1 MIMRNGVR
9 GTMNI
14 VPEVE
19 INFNTVYVRTNII
32 RVEEDEFSG
41 WQYDETEYTQSEYI
55 NVLEVTLKNANN
67 EIAVLREADL
77 DNKVALTK
85 IFERLIM

>member
-1 MIMRNGVR
+1 MIIRNGIR

-32 RVEEDEFSG
+32 QVEEDDFSG

-55 NVLEVTLKNANN
+55 DVLEVTLKNANS
-67 EIAVLREADL
+67 EIAVLRKADL
-77 DNKVALTK
+77 DNKMALTE
-85 IFERLIM
+85 IFEMLIM

>member
-1 MIMRNGVR
+1 MIIRNGIR
-9 GTMNI
+9 GTMNT

-32 RVEEDEFSG
+32 RVEEDDFSG

-55 NVLEVTLKNANN
+55 DVLEVTLKNANS
-67 EIAVLREADL
+67 EIAVLRKADL
-77 DNKVALTK
+77 DNKVALTE
-85 IFERLIM
+85 IFEMLIM

>member
-1 MIMRNGVR
+1 MIIRNGVR

-19 INFNTVYVRTNII
+19 INFNTVYVRTNIVRI
-32 RVEEDEFSG
+32 EEDEFSG

-55 NVLEVTLKNANN
+55 DVLEVTLKNANS
-67 EIAVLREADL
+67 EIAVLRKADL
-77 DNKVALTK
+77 DNKVALTE
-85 IFERLIM
+85 IFEILIM

>member
-1 MIMRNGVR
+1 MIIRNGIR

-19 INFNTVYVRTNII
+19 INFNTVYVRTNIV

-55 NVLEVTLKNANN
+55 DVLEVTLKNANN
-67 EIAVLREADL
+67 EIAVLRKADL
-77 DNKVALTK
+77 DNKVALTE
-85 IFERLIM
+85 IFEMLIM

>member
-1 MIMRNGVR
+1 MIIRNGIR

-19 INFNTVYVRTNII
+19 INFNTVYVRTNIV

-41 WQYDETEYTQSEYI
+41 WQYDETEYTQSEYVD
-55 NVLEVTLKNANN
+55 VLEVTLKNANN
-67 EIAVLREADL
+67 EIAVLRKADL
-77 DNKVALTK
+77 DNKVALTE
-85 IFERLIM
+85 IFEMLIM

>member
-1 MIMRNGVR
+1 MIIRNGIR
-9 GTMNI
+9 GTMNT

-32 RVEEDEFSG
+32 QVEEDDFSG

-55 NVLEVTLKNANN
+55 DVLEVTLKNANS
-67 EIAVLREADL
+67 EIVVLRKADL
-77 DNKVALTK
+77 DNKVALTE
-85 IFERLIM
+85 IFEMLIM

>member
-1 MIMRNGVR
+1 MIIRNGVR

-19 INFNTVYVRTNII
+19 INFNTVYVRTNVV
-32 RVEEDEFSG
+32 RVEEDDFSG

-55 NVLEVTLKNANN
+55 DVLEVTLKNANS
-67 EIAVLREADL
+67 EIAVLRKADL
-77 DNKVALTK
+77 DNKMALTE
-85 IFERLIM
+85 IFEMLIM

>member
-1 MIMRNGVR
+1 MIIRNGIR

-19 INFNTVYVRTNII
+19 INFNIVYVRTNIV

-41 WQYDETEYTQSEYI
+41 WQYNETEYTQSEYI
-55 NVLEVTLKNANN
+55 DVLEVMLKNANN
-67 EIAVLREADL
+67 EIVVLRKADL
-77 DNKVALTK
+77 DNKVALTE
-85 IFERLIM
+85 IFEMLII